1 MAWNVT
7 VKDFMLSLVTPFHH
21 LDPPLLFRKCVF
33 ERQVLTT
40 DFFAIYILV

>member
-21 LDPPLLFRKCVF
+21 LDPPFYSENVSLSVKF
-33 ERQVLTT
+33 
-40 DFFAIYILV
+40 